1 MATRLRSHR
10 EVEKPLFRFSS
21 LTYESVF
28 LPPNLST
35 LAFIKKQEIGNMA
48 MKIIRGLG
56 CLGYFIRG
64 KESKRHL

>member
-1 MATRLRSHR
+1 MATLLRSHG
-10 EVEKPLFRFSS
+10 EVEKPLFSS

-28 LPPNLST
+28 LPSNLST
-35 LAFIKKQEIGNMA
+35 LAFINNQEIGNMA

-64 KESKRHL
+64 KESERLLE